1 MYLAVHYAGVL
12 EEGTKM
18 DVEESVPQGGSISP
32 LLANIYLHYV
42 LDLWVQRW
50 RNNEARG
57 DVIIVR
63 YADDFVVGFQHRSEG
78 ERFLVLL
85 KERLAKFD
93 LELHPEKTRL
103 IEFGRF
109 AAQSRSRRGQGKPET
124 FNFLGFTHIC
134 AKTRRGKFTVLRKTM
149 RKKRQSKLK
158 EVYAELWRRMH
169 EPVPEQG
176 AYLRAVVGG
185 HIRYFG
191 VPMNGSSIS
200 VFYKEV
206 CWMWMKVLRRRSHKH
221 NLRWDRMQR
230 LIARWIPLPRICHPY
245 PLERFGVVT

>member
-1 MYLAVHYAGVL
+1 
-12 EEGTKM
+12 
-18 DVEESVPQGGSISP
+18 
-32 LLANIYLHYV
+32 
-42 LDLWVQRW
+42 
-50 RNNEARG
+50 
-57 DVIIVR
+57 
-63 YADDFVVGFQHRSEG
+63 
-78 ERFLVLL
+78 
-85 KERLAKFD
+85 
-93 LELHPEKTRL
+93 
-103 IEFGRF
+103 
-109 AAQSRSRRGQGKPET
+109 
-124 FNFLGFTHIC
+124 
-134 AKTRRGKFTVLRKTM
+134 M

-230 LIARWIPLPRICHPY
+230 LIAKWIPLPRVCHLY